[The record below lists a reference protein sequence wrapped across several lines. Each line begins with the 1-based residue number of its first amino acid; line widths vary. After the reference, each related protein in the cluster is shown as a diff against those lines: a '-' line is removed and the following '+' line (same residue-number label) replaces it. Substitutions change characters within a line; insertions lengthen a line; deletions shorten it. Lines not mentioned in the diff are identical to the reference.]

1 MTRWSTVK
9 PGVWET
15 AGGRWR
21 ISRRAD
27 GLWEISRGN
36 DAFLPFDTLHVTLQ
50 AAKIA
55 VAAYRADVLQG
66 AKRERDEGQEPRSR
80 HALPGVWKRD

>member
-27 GLWEISRGN
+27 GLWEVSRGN
-36 DAFLPFDTLHVTLQ
+36 DAFLPFDSLHVTLQ
-50 AAKIA
+50 AAKVA
-55 VAAYRADVLQG
+55 VAEYRASVL
-66 AKRERDEGQEPRSR
+66 AAERKR
-80 HALPGVWKRD
+80 